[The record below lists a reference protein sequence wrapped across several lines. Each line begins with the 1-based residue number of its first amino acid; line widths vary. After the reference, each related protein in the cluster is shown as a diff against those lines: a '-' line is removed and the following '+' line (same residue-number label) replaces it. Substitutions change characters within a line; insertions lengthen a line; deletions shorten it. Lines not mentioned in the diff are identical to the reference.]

1 MKNKNFCAFI
11 LSHGRANNL
20 ITARSL
26 RKCGYNGRIIIVID
40 DEDKTADQYYN
51 NFNEVV
57 MFSKKEIAEKFD
69 QFDNF
74 DERRSIV
81 YARNACFEIAKKLNI
96 KYFIQLDDDYKDFEY
111 RYVLKDK
118 LKYKQVHNLDHVFDS
133 LIYFMSKTTVTSIA
147 LSQGGDFIGGSQN
160 KFAKDGGLK
169 RKAMNS
175 LICSTDRP
183 FKFYGR
189 INEDVNTYLTLGSKG
204 KLFFTTHLA
213 SINQK
218 DTQTNAGGMTD
229 IYLKTGTYIKS
240 FYSLMCSPS
249 SVKIRSLN
257 GHNKR
262 LHHSIAWRNAVPVIL
277 NPKFKR

>member
-11 LSHGRANNL
+11 LSHGRADNV
-20 ITARSL
+20 ITVKSL
-26 RKCGYNGRIIIVID
+26 KKCGYDGRIIIVID
-40 DEDKTADQYYN
+40 DEDQTANKYYN
-51 NFNEVV
+51 NFDDVV
-57 MFSKKEIAEKFD
+57 MFSKKEIAKKFD

-74 DERRSIV
+74 DDRRSIV

-111 RYVLKDK
+111 RYVLGDK
-118 LKYKQVHNLDHVFDS
+118 LKYKQVHNLNYVFDK
-133 LIYFMSKTTVTSIA
+133 LINFMSKTSIISIA

-160 KFAKDGGLK
+160 KFAKNGGLK

-175 LICSTDRP
+175 FICSTDRP
-183 FKFYGR
+183 FKFSGK
-189 INEDVNTYLTLGSKG
+189 INEDVNTYLNLGSKG

-218 DTQTNAGGMTD
+218 DTQTNLGGMTD
-229 IYLKTGTYIKS
+229 IYLKSGTYIKS

-249 SVKIRSLN
+249 SVRIKSLN
-257 GHNKR
+257 GNNKR
-262 LHHSIAWRNAVPVIL
+262 LHHSISWKNAVPTIID
-277 NPKFKR
+277 PKFKL

>member
-26 RKCGYNGRIIIVID
+26 KKCGYNGRIIILID

-51 NFNEVV
+51 NFDEVV
-57 MFSKKEIAEKFD
+57 MFSKKEISKKID
-69 QFDNF
+69 RFDNF
-74 DERRSIV
+74 NEKRSDV
-81 YARNACFEIAKKLNI
+81 YVRNACFDIAKKLNI

-133 LIYFMSKTTVTSIA
+133 LIDFMSKTTVTSIA

-175 LICSTDRP
+175 FICSTDRP
-183 FKFYGR
+183 FKFYGTL
-189 INEDVNTYLTLGSKG
+189 NDDVNTYLTLGSKG

-257 GHNKR
+257 GNNKR

-277 NPKFKR
+277 DPKFKR